1 MHAKFS
7 QLQSQIILKI
17 YFKQGVIINSI
28 KSENKIKITL
38 KEYQQQIIKC
48 RQIVCSFILLHIQM
62 AFDIL
67 KCESSNRV

>member
-28 KSENKIKITL
+28 KSENKIRITL
-38 KEYQQQIIKC
+38 KEYQQQIIKY
-48 RQIVCSFILLHIQM
+48 RHSSFISLRIQM